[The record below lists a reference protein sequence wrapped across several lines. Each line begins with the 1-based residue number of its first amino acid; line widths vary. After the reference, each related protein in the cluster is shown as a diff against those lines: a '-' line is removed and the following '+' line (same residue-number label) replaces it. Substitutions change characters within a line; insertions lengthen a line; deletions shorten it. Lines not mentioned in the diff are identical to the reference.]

1 MKGLVIL
8 LVFVVAACA
17 GTPSQ
22 DSTARQATEFT
33 CAGATAA
40 LKTAIQYNAKLSPA
54 QRVEVTS
61 ATKVLD
67 PICSQPTV
75 PTVSSTQSVLLSN
88 ALTTLTAIAAAVN
101 PK

>member
-1 MKGLVIL
+1 MKGLIVL
-8 LVFVVAACA
+8 LVFVIAGCA

-40 LKTAIQYNAKLSPA
+40 LKTAIQFNAKLSPA
-54 QRVEVTS
+54 QRTSVTA

-67 PICSQPTV
+67 PVCSQLTV
-75 PTVSSTQSVLLSN
+75 PSLSSTESIALRN
-88 ALTTLTAIAAAVN
+88 ALGTLTGIAAIVN
-101 PK
+101 P

>member
-1 MKGLVIL
+1 MKSLAIL
-8 LVFVVAACA
+8 FVFAITACA

-40 LKTAIQYNAKLSPA
+40 LKTAVQFNAKLSPA
-54 QRVEVTS
+54 QRAQVTT

-67 PICSQPTV
+67 PVCSQPTV
-75 PTVSSTQSVLLSN
+75 PSLSSTESIALKN
-88 ALTTLTAIAAAVN
+88 ALGTLTGIASVVN
-101 PK
+101 P